1 MQQKIS
7 IRGIAYW
14 GTTIFAA
21 VAMGYMLVTLINL
34 SSEEETAYLGTVNYR
49 EQIRYVVV
57 TTSEGNFKIAFLRA
71 QAPVATKQF
80 LRLADA
86 GFYDETKFYHFPG
99 GVYVESG
106 LASDS
111 PEEEK
116 SVNRAFVENPE
127 KVQMVRGYVAMPRRS
142 GEKMDPSLLVFFT
155 EDEEPLPSGVYAAF
169 GRIVEGMEV
178 VDKINEVSPTINS
191 GKRPPVSLLSVIQ
204 D

>member
-21 VAMGYMLVTLINL
+21 VAMGYMLVTLIHL

-49 EQIRYVVV
+49 EQVRYV
-57 TTSEGNFKIAFLRA
+57 TIATSEGSFKVAFLRT

-80 LRLADA
+80 LRLSDS
-86 GFYDETKFYHFPG
+86 GFYDETKFYRFPG

-111 PEEEK
+111 TEEEK
-116 SVNRAFVENPE
+116 EIDRAFVENPE
-127 KVQMVRGYVAMPRRS
+127 KVQMVRGYIAMPRRS
-142 GEKMDPSLLVFFT
+142 GGKMDPSLLVFFT
-155 EDEEPLPSGVYAAF
+155 EDEEPIPSGTYAAF
-169 GRIVEGMEV
+169 GRVVEGMEII
-178 VDKINEVSPTINS
+178 DRISEISPKINS
-191 GKRPPVSLLSVIQ
+191 GTRPPVSLLSVVQ